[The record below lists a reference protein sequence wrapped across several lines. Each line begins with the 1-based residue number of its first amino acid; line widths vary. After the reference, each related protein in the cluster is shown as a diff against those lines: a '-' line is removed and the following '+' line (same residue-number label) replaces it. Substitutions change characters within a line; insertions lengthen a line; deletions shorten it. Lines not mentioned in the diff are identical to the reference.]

1 MGASSHT
8 VLMIRGGNS
17 NSRVDEFHFIP
28 LFLLITYHIP
38 FLSFRF
44 FEKTTYLFGAGSSPH
59 LSVACLRTK
68 SQDIFIFYFVT
79 VTYSSLFSAFTHLT
93 HLLPVIYHLSL
104 SSWYHFDL
112 DTISR
117 AAGGG
122 RRAFLSF
129 SFSFFFFFLTLQLSA
144 DPGYMYWSFVFICL
158 NIMYNFA
165 HEPRMKLSVSPIS
178 YLPYSPFYSC
188 PDSKM
193 VFTKQK
199 NQTGIAGITFANG
212 VNTTSWRFCD
222 VQLTEGCPS
231 WAEFPQNHNTQV
243 YFLHFPMDY
252 SQFRGILDF
261 ADLQLGRVLLQHAF
275 VVILNGVSY
284 ILFVFNSRLGR

>member
-1 MGASSHT
+1 MQNRLIAPVRLHGNAIPARLPVSGVRGGMSLTRLLFMGASSHT

-104 SSWYHFDL
+104 SS
-112 DTISR
+112 
-117 AAGGG
+117 
-122 RRAFLSF
+122 
-129 SFSFFFFFLTLQLSA
+129 
-144 DPGYMYWSFVFICL
+144 
-158 NIMYNFA
+158 
-165 HEPRMKLSVSPIS
+165 
-178 YLPYSPFYSC
+178 
-188 PDSKM
+188 
-193 VFTKQK
+193 
-199 NQTGIAGITFANG
+199 
-212 VNTTSWRFCD
+212 
-222 VQLTEGCPS
+222 
-231 WAEFPQNHNTQV
+231 
-243 YFLHFPMDY
+243 
-252 SQFRGILDF
+252 
-261 ADLQLGRVLLQHAF
+261 
-275 VVILNGVSY
+275 
-284 ILFVFNSRLGR
+284 